1 MVYTKVKIK
10 DFKKESLV
18 NFVLSLQGEL
28 SKFIDTLDQHIDN
41 VTSTVENLSKKVG
54 PCLMATKAV
63 NSKLLKRVTSVEW
76 NLHS

>member
-28 SKFIDTLDQHIDN
+28 GKFIDTLDQRIDN
-41 VTSTVENLSKKVG
+41 VTSTVENLSKISSMYDG
-54 PCLMATKAV
+54 DQ
-63 NSKLLKRVTSVEW
+63 SS
-76 NLHS
+76 

>member
-1 MVYTKVKIK
+1 MVYIKVKIK

-41 VTSTVENLSKKVG
+41 VTSTVENLSKIWSMSDG
-54 PCLMATKAV
+54 DQ
-63 NSKLLKRVTSVEW
+63 SS
-76 NLHS
+76 

>member
-28 SKFIDTLDQHIDN
+28 GKFIDTLDQRIDN
-41 VTSTVENLSKKVG
+41 VTSTAENLSKISSMYDG
-54 PCLMATKAV
+54 DQ
-63 NSKLLKRVTSVEW
+63 SS
-76 NLHS
+76 

>member
-28 SKFIDTLDQHIDN
+28 GKFIDTLDQRIDN
-41 VTSTVENLSKKVG
+41 VTTTVENLSKIWSMPDG
-54 PCLMATKAV
+54 DQ
-63 NSKLLKRVTSVEW
+63 SS
-76 NLHS
+76 

>member
-28 SKFIDTLDQHIDN
+28 GKFIDTLDQRIDN
-41 VTSTVENLSKKVG
+41 VTSTVENLSKILSMYDG
-54 PCLMATKAV
+54 DQ
-63 NSKLLKRVTSVEW
+63 SS
-76 NLHS
+76 

>member
-41 VTSTVENLSKKVG
+41 VTSTVENLSKIWSMSDG
-54 PCLMATKAV
+54 DQ
-63 NSKLLKRVTSVEW
+63 SS
-76 NLHS
+76 

>member
-28 SKFIDTLDQHIDN
+28 GKFIDTLDQRIDN
-41 VTSTVENLSKKVG
+41 VTTTVENLSKIWSMSDG
-54 PCLMATKAV
+54 DQ
-63 NSKLLKRVTSVEW
+63 SS
-76 NLHS
+76 

>member
-28 SKFIDTLDQHIDN
+28 GKFIDTLDQRIDN
-41 VTSTVENLSKKVG
+41 VTSTVENLSKISSMSDG
-54 PCLMATKAV
+54 DQ
-63 NSKLLKRVTSVEW
+63 SS
-76 NLHS
+76 

>member
-28 SKFIDTLDQHIDN
+28 GKFIDTLDQRIDN
-41 VTSTVENLSKKVG
+41 VTSTVENLSKIWSMSDG
-54 PCLMATKAV
+54 DQ
-63 NSKLLKRVTSVEW
+63 SS
-76 NLHS
+76 